1 MDYSLAWL
9 RDPEASPAVGDL
21 LCSIAGAL
29 GREELETTVP
39 VLIVSNDELVVDEP
53 WPLRSLVEG
62 IGQIHLPRHTEQLH
76 ALGAGDEP

>member
-1 MDYSLAWL
+1 M
-9 RDPEASPAVGDL
+9 
-21 LCSIAGAL
+21 
-29 GREELETTVP
+29 P

-62 IGQIHLPRHTEQLH
+62 IGQIHLPRHTEQLR